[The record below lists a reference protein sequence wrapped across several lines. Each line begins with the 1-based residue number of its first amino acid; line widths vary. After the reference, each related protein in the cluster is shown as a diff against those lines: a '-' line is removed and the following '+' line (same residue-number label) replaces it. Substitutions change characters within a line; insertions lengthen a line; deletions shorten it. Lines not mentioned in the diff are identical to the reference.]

1 MSCVLG
7 ASKCEAHLKL
17 PRDVATRYKVLT
29 DLWRIDSL
37 EAVVASASDTQLPAQ
52 VTNLDKFALCTLALS
67 LSLVAHQ
74 NDTIAANAMTDQSP
88 QSSHEQAREPE
99 AQLSELDP
107 MPYSNETTSPAEEQT
122 SEHTSHD
129 DRASDEESVYKAQG
143 IEVQDVK
150 TMESKDEATAK
161 DGDKGEEEEGKVKA
175 KEGGDGDDDDDDDD
189 DDEDEDDEEED
200 DEDDDEEEDD
210 DDEEPKLKYARL
222 TQHLNG
228 VYRNGDAT
236 SAFLVAGDK
245 MVSPVCNG
253 SYGTC

>member
-1 MSCVLG
+1 M
-7 ASKCEAHLKL
+7 KL

-37 EAVVASASDTQLPAQ
+37 EAVVASASDTYLPTQ
-52 VTNLDKFALCTLALS
+52 VTNLDNFALCTLALS
-67 LSLVAHQ
+67 LGLVAHQ

-107 MPYSNETTSPAEEQT
+107 MPYSNETASPAEEQT
-122 SEHTSHD
+122 PEHTSHD

-161 DGDKGEEEEGKVKA
+161 DGDKGEEEGKVKV
-175 KEGGDGDDDDDDDD
+175 KEGDDGDDDDDD

-200 DEDDDEEEDD
+200 DEEDDEEEDD

-245 MVSPVCNG
+245 MVSSVFSRKHGAC
-253 SYGTC
+253 

>member
-1 MSCVLG
+1 
-7 ASKCEAHLKL
+7 LKL

-37 EAVVASASDTQLPAQ
+37 EAVVASASGTQLPTK
-52 VTNLDKFALCTLALS
+52 VTDLDNFALRTLALS
-67 LSLVAHQ
+67 LGFVAHQ

-107 MPYSNETTSPAEEQT
+107 MPYSNETVSPAEDKT
-122 SEHTSHD
+122 PEHTSHD
-129 DRASDEESVYKAQG
+129 DQASDEESVYKAQG
-143 IEVQDVK
+143 VEVQDIK
-150 TMESKDEATAK
+150 TIESKDEEAAK
-161 DGDKGEEEEGKVKA
+161 DGDKGEEGEKVK
-175 KEGGDGDDDDDDDD
+175 EEDDGDDDGDDV
-189 DDEDEDDEEED
+189 DDEDEDDEEEED
-200 DEDDDEEEDD
+200 DEDDEEEEDDDDDDDDD

-222 TQHLNG
+222 TQHMNG

-245 MVSPVCNG
+245 MVSSVCSRSHGLAN
-253 SYGTC
+253 CDVDRWNA

>member
-1 MSCVLG
+1 
-7 ASKCEAHLKL
+7 
-17 PRDVATRYKVLT
+17 
-29 DLWRIDSL
+29 
-37 EAVVASASDTQLPAQ
+37 
-52 VTNLDKFALCTLALS
+52 
-67 LSLVAHQ
+67 
-74 NDTIAANAMTDQSP
+74 MTDQSP

-107 MPYSNETTSPAEEQT
+107 MPYSNETASPVEEQT
-122 SEHTSHD
+122 PDHTSHD

-161 DGDKGEEEEGKVKA
+161 DGDKGEGEEGKVKV
-175 KEGGDGDDDDDDDD
+175 KEGDDGDDDDDDDE
-189 DDEDEDDEEED
+189 DEDEDDEEED
-200 DEDDDEEEDD
+200 DEEDDEEEDD

-245 MVSPVCNG
+245 MVSSVCSG
-253 SYGTC
+253 KHGAC